1 MQIFIIF
8 VESPLKSVH
17 SDLLDK
23 LVCKNSPVLCLKL
36 YENEHELQKWLG
48 KSKENENS
56 MLGEGNV
63 AFPM

>member
-1 MQIFIIF
+1 MQVFVIF

-36 YENEHELQKWLG
+36 YERWAWTTKMTG
-48 KSKENENS
+48 KEQTK
-56 MLGEGNV
+56 MKIV
-63 AFPM
+63 F